1 MRPRFLIPVLVGLLS
16 SACIETLPDDSGPP
30 VPWPFV
36 QPELHAQSLGEE
48 LSFRG
53 VAVPND
59 DVIWVSGSGGSVF
72 RSVDGGGTFA
82 SLGPAGAEALDF
94 RSLFAFDADRAWIAS
109 AGPGEASQLFATVD
123 GGVSWTRVL
132 ANEHPDG
139 FWDALAF
146 WDTERGILVGDATD
160 GFLTIF
166 TTADGGATW
175 QRVPRARMPESP
187 TMMVVDGTEEPL
199 GEYCFAASNQ
209 SVAVGVDGR
218 AWIGT
223 GGAVARLWRSEDFGA
238 TWTAAEVPL
247 DSANPAAGVFAVHMD
262 GHRGVLIGGTYDQPE
277 RAEGNVAYTRDHG
290 ATWQVPEERPAGYR
304 SAVVALPRVL
314 ATAQHEAGERPQEL
328 LWGLPQLVA
337 VGTTGVSFSRK
348 SGRGWE
354 ELESAPKDLNAVAA
368 APSGAFAIAVG
379 RGGQVVR
386 LEF

>member
-1 MRPRFLIPVLVGLLS
+1 MRPTLFLFCALLA
-16 SACIETLPDDSGPP
+16 SACIESRPDDSGPP

-36 QPELHAQSLGEE
+36 QPEVRAQSLGDE

-53 VAVPND
+53 VAIPSD

-72 RSVDGGGTFA
+72 RSVDGGHTFGA
-82 SLGPAGAEALDF
+82 FGPAGAEALDF
-94 RSLFAFDADRAWIAS
+94 RSLYAFDADRAWVAS

-123 GGVSWTRVL
+123 GGVSWTQVL

-146 WDTERGILVGDATD
+146 WDERHGILVGDATD
-160 GFLTIF
+160 GFLTIL

-175 QRVPRARMPESP
+175 RRVPRASVPESP
-187 TMMVVDGTEEPL
+187 TLMVVDGADEPL

-209 SVAVGVDGR
+209 SVAVGPEGR

-223 GGAVARLWRSEDFGA
+223 GGAVARLWRSDDFGA
-238 TWTAAEVPL
+238 TWTAGEVPL

-262 GHRGVLIGGTYDQPE
+262 GARGLLLGGTYDQPE
-277 RAEGNVAYTRDHG
+277 RAEGNVAHTRDNG
-290 ATWQVPEERPAGYR
+290 ATWRVPEERPAGYR
-304 SAVVALPRVL
+304 SSVTALPRVH
-314 ATAQHEAGERPQEL
+314 ATAQHEAGERSRED
-328 LWGLPQLVA
+328 LWGLPEHIA
-337 VGTTGVSFSRK
+337 VGTTGVSFARMN
-348 SGRGWE
+348 GRSWE
-354 ELESAPKDLNAVAA
+354 ELDPARADLNAIAA

-386 LEF
+386 LDF